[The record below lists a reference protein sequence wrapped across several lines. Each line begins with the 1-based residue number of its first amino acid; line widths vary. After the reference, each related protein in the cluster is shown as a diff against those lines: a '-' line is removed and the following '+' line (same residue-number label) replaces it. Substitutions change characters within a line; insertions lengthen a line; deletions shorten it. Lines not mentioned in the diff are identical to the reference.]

1 MYNNPQIFPLSWPFL
16 VTIECMRV
24 AVIGQG
30 PAGLALA
37 HRAAARGLYV
47 EAWDPQP
54 YALHVLS
61 VFTDELPAWAKNLPA
76 RSTTTPVVYT
86 HDGRKIRIDREYR
99 VLDNARVWQKL
110 TTFPVHRELVDADT
124 VTPAELGADVIV
136 DARGTRD
143 LYTPGSP
150 VQVATDDFVAAQQ
163 QAHESV
169 FMDFRDVPSNR
180 FTYQIP
186 LDSRRMLRQDTV
198 LATRTPPEEADVFI
212 PLLASPYAGSH
223 IPYGARAGF
232 VNPFTGYSVATSFC
246 LADETADAISARL
259 LHGTGGS
266 SPRLPWEK
274 PSFRTD
280 RYLSVLCLRTLLSVP
295 SPLYRTMI
303 EGVFSLRPE
312 LARKLLILGYPG
324 ATLEGMAR
332 IWATLAGS
340 DKVRLARAFAG
351 AAASGL
357 HLDRK
362 GYP

>member
-1 MYNNPQIFPLSWPFL
+1 
-16 VTIECMRV
+16 MRV

-86 HDGRKIRIDREYR
+86 HGGRKIRIDREYR

-351 AAASGL
+351 AATSGL

>member
-1 MYNNPQIFPLSWPFL
+1 MYNNHGTYHLSVAFL
-16 VTIECMRV
+16 VTIELMKL

-37 HRAAARGLYV
+37 HRAAARGMHV

-54 YALHVLS
+54 YAPHVLS
-61 VFTDELPAWAKNLPA
+61 VYTDELPAWAKNLPA

-99 VLDNARVWQKL
+99 VLDNERTWQKL

-150 VQVATDDFVAAQQ
+150 VQVATDEIVAASQQ
-163 QAHESV
+163 EHETV
-169 FMDFRDVPSNR
+169 FMDFRDMPGDR
-180 FTYQIP
+180 FSYRIP
-186 LDSRRMLRQDTV
+186 LDSTRLLRQDTV

-212 PLLASPYAGSH
+212 PLLASRYAGSH
-223 IPYGARAGF
+223 IPYGARACF
-232 VNPFTGYSVATSFC
+232 VNPFTGYSIATSFC
-246 LADETADAISARL
+246 LADETVDAISARL

-280 RYLSVLCLRTLLSVP
+280 RYLSALCLRTLLSVP
-295 SPLYRTMI
+295 PPLYRTMI
-303 EGVFSLRPE
+303 ESVFSLRPE
-312 LARKLLILGYPG
+312 LAREFLILGYPG

-340 DKVRLARAFAG
+340 DKVQLARAFAS
-351 AAASGL
+351 AAANGL

>member
-1 MYNNPQIFPLSWPFL
+1 VYNNHGTYHLSVAFL
-16 VTIECMRV
+16 VTIELMKL

-37 HRAAARGLYV
+37 HRAAARGMHV

-54 YALHVLS
+54 YAPHVLS
-61 VFTDELPAWAKNLPA
+61 VYTDELPAWAKNLPA

-99 VLDNARVWQKL
+99 VLDNERTWQKL

-150 VQVATDDFVAAQQ
+150 VQVATDEIVAASQQ
-163 QAHESV
+163 EHETV
-169 FMDFRDVPSNR
+169 FMDFRDMPGDR
-180 FTYQIP
+180 FSYRIP
-186 LDSRRMLRQDTV
+186 LDSTRLLRQDTV

-212 PLLASPYAGSH
+212 PLLASRYAGSH
-223 IPYGARAGF
+223 IPYGARACF
-232 VNPFTGYSVATSFC
+232 VNPFTGYSIATSFC
-246 LADETADAISARL
+246 LADETVDAISARL

-280 RYLSVLCLRTLLSVP
+280 RYLSALCLRTLLSVP
-295 SPLYRTMI
+295 PPLYRTMI
-303 EGVFSLRPE
+303 ESVFSLRPE
-312 LARKLLILGYPG
+312 LARKFLILGYPG

-340 DKVRLARAFAG
+340 DKVQLARAFAS
-351 AAASGL
+351 AAANGL